1 MKNAL
6 LDIPIEIVE
15 TILENA
21 FGWLVV
27 VNKEG
32 VITYINKNYC
42 DFLEVEREKV
52 IGLHVSK
59 VIENSR
65 MHIVAATGKEEVAD
79 LQYIKGNYMI
89 ANRIP
94 IIMDGQVVG
103 AFGTVFFRDTR
114 EWMKMNSHVKSM
126 LTKIQSYIQDID
138 RSVKYSLEDLLG
150 ASKEIESLKEKVKMI
165 ASSDISVLIRG
176 ESGTGKELFAHSIHQ
191 LSNRSHQPFVKI
203 NCGAIPENLL
213 ESELFGY
220 EEGAFTGAKKG
231 GKKGKFQ
238 LADGGTLFL
247 DEIGD
252 MPMNMQVK
260 LLRVL
265 QEGEVE
271 SVGSTEPISVDVRI
285 IAATNRPLEKMMDEK
300 RFRQDLFYRINVI
313 PFLIPPLRER
323 MEDIPVLLDYFI
335 KKITKKSGKRIS
347 QVDEEVIELL
357 NQYSWPG
364 NIRELE
370 NVIEASIHLTNDE
383 IISLDSL
390 PDYLKE
396 SSVYPVGTKKL
407 KEILEQTEKK
417 VLLQSLNKY
426 NNDKLEAAKALG
438 ISKSSMYEKLKKY
451 GMPDN

>member
-1 MKNAL
+1 MKSAL
-6 LDIPIEIVE
+6 FDLPIEIVE
-15 TILENA
+15 TIVENA

-27 VNKEG
+27 VDKDG
-32 VITYINKNYC
+32 KIIYINKNYC
-42 DFLEVEREKV
+42 DFLEAEREQV
-52 IGLHVSK
+52 LGMHVAQ

-65 MHIVAATGKEEVAD
+65 MHIVAATGKEEIAD

-94 IIMDGQVVG
+94 IISGGEVIG
-103 AFGTVFFRDTR
+103 AFGTVFFRDTK
-114 EWMKMNSHVKSM
+114 EWMQMNSHVKSM

-138 RSVKYSLEDLLG
+138 RSVKYSLGDILG
-150 ASKEIESLKEKVKMI
+150 SSKQIQSLKEKVKMV
-165 ASSDISVLIRG
+165 AASDISVLIRG

-203 NCGAIPENLL
+203 NCGAIPEHLL

-252 MPMNMQVK
+252 MPLNMQVK
-260 LLRVL
+260 LLRAL
-265 QEGEVE
+265 QEGEIE
-271 SVGSTEPISVDVRI
+271 SVGSTAPVNVDVRI
-285 IAATNRPLEKMMDEK
+285 IAATNRPLEKMMEEK
-300 RFRQDLFYRINVI
+300 RFREDLFYRINVV
-313 PFLIPPLRER
+313 PFMVPPLRDR
-323 MEDIPVLLDYFI
+323 LEDLSILIDYFI

-347 QVDEEVIELL
+347 AIDDNVIEKFH
-357 NQYSWPG
+357 QYSWPG

-370 NVIEASIHLTNDE
+370 NVIEASVHLTSNE
-383 IISLDSL
+383 TISTESL
-390 PDYLKE
+390 PDYMKE
-396 SSVYPVGTKKL
+396 SAVYPVGKKKL
-407 KEILEQTEKK
+407 KDILEETEKRI
-417 VLLQSLNKY
+417 LTQSLSKF
-426 NNDKLEAAKALG
+426 NNDRLEAAKALG

-451 GMPDN
+451 GIE

>member
-1 MKNAL
+1 MRSAL
-6 LDIPIEIVE
+6 LDIPIDMIE
-15 TILENA
+15 TIVENA

-27 VNKEG
+27 VDKDG
-32 VITYINKNYC
+32 KIIYINKNYC
-42 DFLEVEREKV
+42 DFLEVERDTV
-52 IGLHVSK
+52 IGMHVSK

-65 MHIVAATGKEEVAD
+65 MHIVAATGKEEIAD
-79 LQYIKGNYMI
+79 LQYIRGNYMI

-94 IIMDGQVVG
+94 IVSNNQVVG
-103 AFGTVFFRDTR
+103 AFGTVFFRDTK

-138 RSVKYSLEDLLG
+138 RSVKYSLDDLLG
-150 ASKEIESLKEKVKMI
+150 NSKQIQSLKNKVKMI
-165 ASSDISVLIRG
+165 AASDISVLIRG

-203 NCGAIPENLL
+203 NCGAIPEHLL

-252 MPMNMQVK
+252 MPINMQVK
-260 LLRVL
+260 LLRAL

-271 SVGSTEPISVDVRI
+271 SVGSTEPVHIDVRI
-285 IAATNRPLEKMMDEK
+285 IAATNRPLEKMMEEK
-300 RFRQDLFYRINVI
+300 RFREDLFYRINVV
-313 PFLIPPLRER
+313 PFMIPPLRER
-323 MEDIPVLLDYFI
+323 MEDVPALIEYFI
-335 KKITKKSGKRIS
+335 KKITKKSGKRIMS
-347 QVDEEVIELL
+347 IEEEVIERF

-364 NIRELE
+364 NIREME
-370 NVIEASIHLTNDE
+370 NVIEASIHLTNNE
-383 IISLDSL
+383 VINLESL

-396 SSVYPVGTKKL
+396 SSLFPVGKKKL
-407 KEILEQTEKK
+407 KEIIEETEKRI
-417 VLLQSLNKY
+417 LLQSLVKFNNNKL
-426 NNDKLEAAKALG
+426 DAAKALG
-438 ISKSSMYEKLKKY
+438 ISKSSLYEKLKKY
-451 GMPDN
+451 EIEH

>member
-1 MKNAL
+1 MRSAL
-6 LDIPIEIVE
+6 LDIPIDIVE
-15 TILENA
+15 TIVENA

-27 VNKEG
+27 VDKDG
-32 VITYINKNYC
+32 KIIYINKNYC
-42 DFLEVEREKV
+42 DFLEVERDAV
-52 IGLHVSK
+52 IGVHVSK

-65 MHIVAATGKEEVAD
+65 MHIVAATGKEEIAD
-79 LQYIKGNYMI
+79 LQYIRGNYMI

-94 IIMDGQVVG
+94 IVSNNLVVG
-103 AFGTVFFRDTR
+103 AFGTVFFRDTK

-138 RSVKYSLEDLLG
+138 RSVKYSLDDLLG
-150 ASKEIESLKEKVKMI
+150 NSKQIHSLKEKVKMI
-165 ASSDISVLIRG
+165 AASDISVLIRG

-203 NCGAIPENLL
+203 NCGAIPEHLL

-252 MPMNMQVK
+252 MPINMQVK
-260 LLRVL
+260 LLRAL

-271 SVGSTEPISVDVRI
+271 SVGSTEPVHVDVRI
-285 IAATNRPLEKMMDEK
+285 IAATNRPLEKMMEEK
-300 RFRQDLFYRINVI
+300 RFREDLFYRINVV
-313 PFLIPPLRER
+313 PFTIPPLRER
-323 MEDIPVLLDYFI
+323 MEDVPILMDYFI
-335 KKITKKSGKRIS
+335 KKITKKSGKRIMS
-347 QVDEEVIELL
+347 IEEDVIERF

-370 NVIEASIHLTNDE
+370 NVIEASIHLTNKE
-383 IISLDSL
+383 VIALESL

-396 SSVYPVGTKKL
+396 SSLFPVGKKKL
-407 KEILEQTEKK
+407 KEIIEETERRI
-417 VLLQSLNKY
+417 LLQSLAKF
-426 NNDKLEAAKALG
+426 NNNKLEAAKALG
-438 ISKSSMYEKLKKY
+438 ISKSSLYEKLKKY
-451 GMPDN
+451 EIDHV